1 MYALILP
8 DGQMHAPLVP
18 SALTTD
24 TDKAAKW
31 VNAER
36 AALACDK
43 ANSHR
48 TRLEP
53 KFELVTL
60 YQEADVCAA

>member
-8 DGQMHAPLVP
+8 NGQMHAPLVS

-24 TDKAAKW
+24 VRRAAKW
-31 VNAER
+31 INSDR
-36 AALACDK
+36 AATACHK
-43 ANSHR
+43 LNRHR
-48 TRLEP
+48 TKLQP
-53 KFELVTL
+53 KFELVVL